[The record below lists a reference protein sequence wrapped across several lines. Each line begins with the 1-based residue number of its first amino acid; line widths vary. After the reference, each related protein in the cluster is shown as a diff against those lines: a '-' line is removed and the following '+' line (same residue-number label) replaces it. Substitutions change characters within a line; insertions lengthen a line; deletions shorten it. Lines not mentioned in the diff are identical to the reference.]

1 MVKYNPDA
9 IFAALGNPIRRQ
21 MAERLS
27 RELRLPLS
35 ELARPF
41 PISLPAAMKHVGIL
55 EKSGIIVCSKEG
67 RVRYC
72 AANGKAFEQ
81 GLDWFRAQESFWE
94 ESFGRLEKHLAANVI
109 KNKR

>member
-1 MVKYNPDA
+1 MVKYSSDE

-27 RELRLPLS
+27 HVHRLPLS

-41 PISLPAAMKHVGIL
+41 SISLPAAMKHVSIL
-55 EKSGIIVCSKEG
+55 EKSGVIVCSKEG

-81 GLDWFRAQESFWE
+81 GLEWFLAQESFWE
-94 ESFGRLEKHLAANVI
+94 GSLDRLEKYL
-109 KNKR
+109 KK